1 MGHLHLQIIYNFA
14 LKSSNTENVFHH
26 EESARQ
32 EGNSSSSLKMIL
44 KYHDT
49 DWVP

>member
-1 MGHLHLQIIYNFA
+1 MGHLHLQIIYNLP

-32 EGNSSSSLKMIL
+32 GKEIALL
-44 KYHDT
+44 L
-49 DWVP
+49 